1 MARMRIRSIHPELW
15 TDPRFVRCTP
25 QAQVFWIAL
34 HNSADDQGVFA
45 WDSFALKMRLLPA
58 STVAAEDLLEELARA
73 DLVRRFEAAGEAY
86 GAIRDFG
93 ETQRPKDPNAIH
105 PLPEE
110 LRAYAGHQVSL
121 EEVLG
126 QLRKRLV
133 EAQGGKCGYCA
144 TEVSPY
150 AKKAT
155 SCEVVL
161 DVPEE
166 RGGVDAPGNKVAAC
180 RACARSK
187 GTRTGAEFRAFL
199 CERIGRQAEELRPAP
214 ATPRIAV
221 VAGGLSVGI
230 GFGMQ
235 QIIANFLSGV
245 LLLFEQ
251 TLRPGDVID
260 INGEMGVVENLSIR
274 ATTMRTPSNVKII
287 VPNQSLLGSSV
298 KTYTKRNRWVRVAIP
313 FFFKETARPEDVRE
327 MLLKI
332 ALKHDAVRKEPKPSV
347 YFKGANEGASGW
359 NLEFQLSVWIDDP
372 LKMSQVSSELR
383 FSAWDAA
390 GNGGLNSAS

>member
-221 VAGGLSVGI
+221 VAGGRAGARKSANGGANSEFAPERRGESGEESPPPTPPRLGTVASAPEGGGGSDPFPRMIGPPAGRLSRGWER
-230 GFGMQ
+230 
-235 QIIANFLSGV
+235 AL
-245 LLLFEQ
+245 
-251 TLRPGDVID
+251 LRPGPNGAEVNGWEWERAKVLVAEACGWQDGARID
-260 INGEMGVVENLSIR
+260 WEPLARWLAAGYDLHEDILAEMRR
-274 ATTMRTPSNVKII
+274 ATARMRARGDGPR
-287 VPNQSLLGSSV
+287 SLGFFADGM
-298 KTYTKRNRWVRVAIP
+298 TVRP
-313 FFFKETARPEDVRE
+313 PR
-327 MLLKI
+327 
-332 ALKHDAVRKEPKPSV
+332 
-347 YFKGANEGASGW
+347 GAPQPPLAS
-359 NLEFQLSVWIDDP
+359 
-372 LKMSQVSSELR
+372 M
-383 FSAWDAA
+383 A
-390 GNGGLNSAS
+390 